1 MIILDS
7 VNDALQLISD
17 TNTAVDIHA
26 TWVDIENSSG
36 TITPGRTNSAIV
48 TPSTIN
54 IVAAPAASFQ
64 RNVKTVHVR
73 NKGSSPCNITLQ
85 HTDGTVVAQLY
96 AAKLNAGYS
105 VQMTDGEG
113 FSLESFSSL

>member
-36 TITPGRTNSAIV
+36 TITPGRTNSAIT

-54 IVAAPAASFQ
+54 IVAAPAGSFQ

-73 NKGSSPCNITLQ
+73 NKGGSPCNITLQ
-85 HTDGTVVAQLY
+85 HTDGTTISELY
-96 AAKLNAGYS
+96 KATLNAGKAL
-105 VQMTDGEG
+105 QCTDGSG
-113 FSLESFSSL
+113 FTVLL